1 MIELLDFTTEDYGNI
16 YAFMRPLWLTT
27 YGEILPT
34 EQIEFLLEKYFSK
47 EGLAHYRALGY
58 RYRKIGEI
66 GVLVTVEKEKELYI
80 DKLYLLPSARG
91 MGIPREIFQEL
102 QKSGKD
108 LTLNVNRA
116 NERAVKCY
124 LKNGFQIERETE
136 ILLDNG
142 MINCDYEMRLKTKK
156 SP

>member
-1 MIELLDFTTEDYGNI
+1 MIRLLDFTTEDYEKLHD
-16 YAFMRPLWLTT
+16 FMRPLWLAT
-27 YGEILPT
+27 YGEILPPP
-34 EQIEFLLEKYFSK
+34 QIEFLLEKYFSK
-47 EGLAHYRALGY
+47 AGLAHYRAQGY
-58 RYRKIGEI
+58 RYRKIGDN
-66 GVLVTVEKEKELYI
+66 GVLVTVEKDGEIYI

-91 MGIPREIFQEL
+91 KGIPTEVFKEL

-142 MINCDYEMRLKTKK
+142 MVNCDYEMRLTARK

>member
-1 MIELLDFTTEDYGNI
+1 
-16 YAFMRPLWLTT
+16 
-27 YGEILPT
+27 
-34 EQIEFLLEKYFSK
+34 
-47 EGLAHYRALGY
+47 
-58 RYRKIGEI
+58 
-66 GVLVTVEKEKELYI
+66 
-80 DKLYLLPSARG
+80 

>member
-1 MIELLDFTTEDYGNI
+1 MIKLLDFTPQNYDNI
-16 YAFMRPLWLTT
+16 YDFMRPLWLDT
-27 YGEILPT
+27 YGEILPL

-47 EGLAHYRALGY
+47 DGLAHYRALGY
-58 RYRKIGEI
+58 RYQKIGDE
-66 GVLVTVEKEKELYI
+66 GVLVTVEKEDEIYI

-91 MGIPREIFQEL
+91 KNIPKEVFDKL
-102 QKSGKD
+102 QNSGKD

-142 MINCDYEMRLKTKK
+142 MINCDYEMRLKAKK
-156 SP
+156 ST